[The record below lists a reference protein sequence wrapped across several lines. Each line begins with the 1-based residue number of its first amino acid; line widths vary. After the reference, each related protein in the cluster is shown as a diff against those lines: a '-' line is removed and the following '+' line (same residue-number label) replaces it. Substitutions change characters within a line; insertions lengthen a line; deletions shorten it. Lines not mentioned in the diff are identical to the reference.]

1 MGILDKAKEIKDTI
15 FDFSGHTRGSLAA
28 QKLIDEGQIFINDK
42 RDRVEESMS
51 FLADEKQKLDAGK
64 FSSSQIREALIYHEV
79 ERRKKELE
87 GSNRVYD
94 PVQIREELLG
104 PGKFDEL
111 VYKPHMEKRAKAVE
125 FKLPSGMS
133 YTSENIEEAVDRF
146 TEPQRQLFNKLA
158 KDIYNSYG
166 WDKDLANVLGI
177 GKDRDLEIR
186 EIGNYDFLMQ
196 EENNPIK
203 RAFIKQITSEINAG
217 KGRYSDIDSKELREL
232 YGQFSSNL
240 SYRPNIDVGDVN
252 MGDMRTNEATEKY
265 NKTLFDGSMEEELS
279 EKNVIVLNQDTD
291 SVADDIPVTY
301 GDLFKSRNLTG
312 ANKFQ
317 EDLNVTSAFIA
328 NIFNKAELVPKGGFL
343 NPKDVVEIA
352 VSILV
357 GMQDENG
364 NKNLDFSKTENYGF
378 TTDIEATYTEMSPRQ
393 ISQLF
398 DMLPGML
405 NAFAETEQLSDVEM
419 ERINNEITFL
429 KGQERNKLL
438 EEDPNHPINFAN
450 NVVNTMK
457 FNSIEERK
465 EYIQNEIP
473 NFAKKYTDED
483 IQIATQI
490 METTEIVGDSTEA
503 LLGTPEEI
511 TPVEIVNVFDIA
523 TDQEKSEFIGS
534 EKNRYNDAIKKAL
547 RFSSQLESKDF
558 LDSAKPSQIEMIT
571 NRLERSKEEIDSIIE
586 NRGTSLF
593 IDPVKGIKKAGE
605 VVKESLLVSDK
616 DRLKDFTIPNLKRSL
631 NNKDLSN
638 KRRRELEKELED
650 AENKL
655 KELE

>member
-1 MGILDKAKEIKDTI
+1 
-15 FDFSGHTRGSLAA
+15 
-28 QKLIDEGQIFINDK
+28 
-42 RDRVEESMS
+42 
-51 FLADEKQKLDAGK
+51 
-64 FSSSQIREALIYHEV
+64 
-79 ERRKKELE
+79 
-87 GSNRVYD
+87 
-94 PVQIREELLG
+94 
-104 PGKFDEL
+104 
-111 VYKPHMEKRAKAVE
+111 
-125 FKLPSGMS
+125 
-133 YTSENIEEAVDRF
+133 
-146 TEPQRQLFNKLA
+146 
-158 KDIYNSYG
+158 
-166 WDKDLANVLGI
+166 
-177 GKDRDLEIR
+177 
-186 EIGNYDFLMQ
+186 
-196 EENNPIK
+196 
-203 RAFIKQITSEINAG
+203 
-217 KGRYSDIDSKELREL
+217 
-232 YGQFSSNL
+232 
-240 SYRPNIDVGDVN
+240 
-252 MGDMRTNEATEKY
+252 
-265 NKTLFDGSMEEELS
+265 
-279 EKNVIVLNQDTD
+279 
-291 SVADDIPVTY
+291 
-301 GDLFKSRNLTG
+301 
-312 ANKFQ
+312 
-317 EDLNVTSAFIA
+317 
-328 NIFNKAELVPKGGFL
+328 
-343 NPKDVVEIA
+343 
-352 VSILV
+352 
-357 GMQDENG
+357 MQDENG
-364 NKNLDFSKTENYGF
+364 NKNLDFSKTENWGV

-419 ERINNEITFL
+419 QRINNEITFL
-429 KGQERNKLL
+429 KAQERNKLL
-438 EEDPNHPINFAN
+438 EEDQNHPINFAN

-465 EYIQNEIP
+465 EYIQNQIP
-473 NFAKKYTDED
+473 NFVEKYTDED

-547 RFSSQLESKDF
+547 RFSSQLESEDF

-593 IDPVKGIKKAGE
+593 IDPVKEIKKVGE

>member
-15 FDFSGHTRGSLAA
+15 FDFSGHTRGSTSNN
-28 QKLIDEGQIFINDK
+28 IETIFIFENE
-42 RDRVEESMS
+42 R
-51 FLADEKQKLDAGK
+51 KLDAGK

-79 ERRKKELE
+79 ERRKKELA

-111 VYKPHMEKRAKAVE
+111 VYKPYMEKRAKAVE

-146 TEPQRQLFNKLA
+146 TEPQKRLFNKLA

-252 MGDMRTNEATEKY
+252 MGDMRKNSDTEKY

-343 NPKDVVEIA
+343 NSKDVAEIA

-364 NKNLDFSKTENYGF
+364 NKNLDFSKTENWGV

-419 ERINNEITFL
+419 QRINNEITFL
-429 KGQERNKLL
+429 KAQERNKLL
-438 EEDPNHPINFAN
+438 EEDQNHPINFAN

-465 EYIQNEIP
+465 EYIQNQIP
-473 NFAKKYTDED
+473 NFVEKYTDED

-547 RFSSQLESKDF
+547 RFSSQLESEDF

-593 IDPVKGIKKAGE
+593 IDPVKEIKKVGE

>member
-1 MGILDKAKEIKDTI
+1 
-15 FDFSGHTRGSLAA
+15 
-28 QKLIDEGQIFINDK
+28 
-42 RDRVEESMS
+42 
-51 FLADEKQKLDAGK
+51 
-64 FSSSQIREALIYHEV
+64 
-79 ERRKKELE
+79 
-87 GSNRVYD
+87 
-94 PVQIREELLG
+94 
-104 PGKFDEL
+104 
-111 VYKPHMEKRAKAVE
+111 
-125 FKLPSGMS
+125 
-133 YTSENIEEAVDRF
+133 
-146 TEPQRQLFNKLA
+146 
-158 KDIYNSYG
+158 
-166 WDKDLANVLGI
+166 
-177 GKDRDLEIR
+177 
-186 EIGNYDFLMQ
+186 
-196 EENNPIK
+196 
-203 RAFIKQITSEINAG
+203 
-217 KGRYSDIDSKELREL
+217 
-232 YGQFSSNL
+232 
-240 SYRPNIDVGDVN
+240 
-252 MGDMRTNEATEKY
+252 MRTNSGAEKIV
-265 NKTLFDGSMEEELS
+265 KTYFDGSMEEELS

-291 SVADDIPVTY
+291 SVADDIPIKF

-328 NIFNKAELVPKGGFL
+328 NIFNKSELVPKGGFL
-343 NPKDVVEIA
+343 NPKDVAEIA

-364 NKNLDFSKTENYGF
+364 NKNLDFSKTDNYGF

-473 NFAKKYTDED
+473 NFVEKYTDED

-547 RFSSQLESKDF
+547 RFSSQLESEDF
-558 LDSAKPSQIEMIT
+558 LDSAKPSQIEIIT

-650 AENKL
+650 AKNKL